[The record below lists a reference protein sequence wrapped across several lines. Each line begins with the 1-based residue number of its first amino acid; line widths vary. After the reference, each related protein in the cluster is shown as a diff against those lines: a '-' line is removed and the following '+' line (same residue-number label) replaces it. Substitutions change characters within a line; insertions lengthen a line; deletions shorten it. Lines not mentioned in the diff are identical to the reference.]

1 MKPELPWTAPA
12 AVTRDTL
19 LVLLPEDPAGAV
31 EWWRVGADGRCLE
44 AGTGV
49 PGRGD
54 AAQYTAGG
62 GYCALRERVVVAVVG
77 AGCRVRWV
85 EVRAHSRA
93 QAAAAARAGLAGE
106 LAGADGDLHIVV
118 APDGAERWLTVVAS
132 MADMQGWLQRTRA
145 MGLDPEHLVPV
156 ALLLPT
162 PAADRGDPP
171 EIPVTVATHGGAW
184 VCRGPDLA
192 FSAEAALARTVL
204 ARRPT
209 RTVPLTGAT
218 LAAGALAPAVNLLQ
232 DSFAPAG
239 DAPQGAAT
247 FRRAAVLGGLV
258 LALLLFTP
266 GIRAAI
272 DHWRAGQLE
281 NTTTLEARSALPGLP
296 AGADAP
302 AILREHLAATRNVRD
317 FSAALG
323 GLLASVEAAPGIS
336 LDALSWNDGRLQ
348 ATVAH
353 GGPADVQ
360 ALRGQLEARGFALV
374 EEGVDNGAGGPHL
387 RLSLEPAP

>member
-1 MKPELPWTAPA
+1 MEP
-12 AVTRDTL
+12 
-19 LVLLPEDPAGAV
+19 
-31 EWWRVGADGRCLE
+31 DGRCLE

-49 PGRGD
+49 PGRGGD
-54 AAQYTAGG
+54 PAQHAAAG

-85 EVRAHSRA
+85 DVRAHSQA
-93 QAAAAARAGLAGE
+93 QAAAAARAGLATE
-106 LAGADGDLHIVV
+106 MADAVGDLHVAV
-118 APDGAERWLTVVAS
+118 APDGGGRWLAVVAS
-132 MADMQGWLQRTRA
+132 VADMQGWLERTRS
-145 MGLDPEHLVPV
+145 MGLEPEYLVPV

-162 PAADRGDPP
+162 PAPDRDDPP
-171 EIPVTVATHGGAW
+171 ESPVIVATHGGTW

-192 FSAEAALARTVL
+192 FTAEAALARTVL

-218 LAAGALAPAVNLLQ
+218 LAAGAVAPAINLLQ
-232 DSFAPAG
+232 GPFAPAG
-239 DAPQGAAT
+239 DAPGGVAT

-258 LALLLFTP
+258 LAVLLFTP

-281 NTTTLEARSALPGLP
+281 DTAALEARNALPGLP
-296 AGADAP
+296 PGADAP
-302 AILREHLAATRNVRD
+302 AVLRERLAATRNVSD

-323 GLLASVEAAPGIS
+323 GLLASVEAVPGVS
-336 LDALSWNDGRLQ
+336 LDALSWNNGRLQ

-360 ALRGQLEARGFALV
+360 ALRGQLDARGLALV

-387 RLSLEPAP
+387 RISLEPSP